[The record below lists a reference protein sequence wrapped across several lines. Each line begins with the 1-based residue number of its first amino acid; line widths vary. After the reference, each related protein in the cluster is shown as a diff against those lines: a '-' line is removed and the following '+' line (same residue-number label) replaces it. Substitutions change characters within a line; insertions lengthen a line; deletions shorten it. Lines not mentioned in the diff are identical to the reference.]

1 MDEPREYLASVQHD
15 IWAHWT
21 RYQFSV
27 CRRNDDG
34 SITIPADKVERW
46 SRQMETP
53 YSELSDREQE
63 SDRKQADKV
72 LAAVGEMFLGAVR
85 GA

>member
-1 MDEPREYLASVQHD
+1 MHDPREQLADVQHG
-15 IWAHWT
+15 IWAHWM

-46 SRQMETP
+46 SRQMQTS

-63 SDRKQADKV
+63 SDREQADKI
-72 LAAVGEMFLGAVR
+72 LAAIGDILLR
-85 GA
+85 GGGV